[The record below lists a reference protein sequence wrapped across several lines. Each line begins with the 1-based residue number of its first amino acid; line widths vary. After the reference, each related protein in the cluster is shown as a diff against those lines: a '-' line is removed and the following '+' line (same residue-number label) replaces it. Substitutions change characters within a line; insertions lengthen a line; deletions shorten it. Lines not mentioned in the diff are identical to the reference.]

1 MMNKFDNYIANVS
14 VNIDAP
20 VDAVWKALVDPE
32 LIQQYMFGTKV
43 GTDWEEGSSI
53 RWKGEW
59 KGKAYE
65 DKGTILEIEPEK
77 VLKYSHFSPLSGQQD
92 VQENYHNVT
101 IKLSGSN
108 GKTTVNLSQD
118 NNENKEER
126 DHSRQNWLMML
137 EGLRKAV
144 E

>member
-1 MMNKFDNYIANVS
+1 MDKNDEKYIANVS
-14 VNIDAP
+14 VKIDAT
-20 VDAVWKALVDPE
+20 AGKVWEALVDPE

-43 GTDWEEGSSI
+43 ETDWKEGSSI

-65 DKGTILEIEPEK
+65 DKGTILEIKPKK
-77 VLKYSHFSPLSGQQD
+77 VLKYSHFSPLSGQPD
-92 VQENYHNVT
+92 VPENYHNVT
-101 IKLSGSN
+101 IELSGNN
-108 GKTTVNLSQD
+108 GKTVVNLSQD
-118 NNENKEER
+118 NNENQEER

-137 EGLRKAV
+137 EGLKKVV